1 MKQIKTFIF
10 WLIGIQAA
18 QMTSL
23 LFWLFRGKS
32 AIYGTND
39 DSLISS
45 IASGQLTGKID
56 PHLIFIQ
63 PIISYPIT
71 WLEYLLPQY
80 SGYSIFLIF
89 CTTLSFSSVLALLI
103 SDKRANF
110 INLTI
115 WVIFN
120 LIFQTWFAIN
130 PTYTGASLF
139 AGGAAAAFVNYGL
152 IQNLVLK
159 DIFRKFIFI
168 YGAFLTILCY
178 GIRKEGIYI
187 LAILIIPTILF
198 NIKRIKNGSQVI
210 KFYLIPIIILY
221 IFNYLLC
228 LSLYSNDQW
237 DKYMA
242 LNDSRHKIQLRAP
255 EKFIANNLPEIG
267 WNKETYFMFARF
279 SLLDESQMNI
289 EKLQI
294 ILETTQEF
302 VGPKSILRM
311 NFSESI
317 PIVKA
322 AFSPW
327 TWILKIQI
335 LMILIIGL
343 SKIKDKIFGR
353 YIMFLIL
360 QAVFLLIF
368 IFVLSTGYQI
378 PERISLNLLAAL
390 TLSMFSQMIVF
401 NKIEFRKNLI
411 ITLSSLILVIIFIYL
426 TLTRLSVETKAREGM
441 YLTRQVYADQQIN
454 SLSKLKEQNVIS
466 FGSGLKT
473 DWRFPYNKW
482 KSFDPRD
489 KTITLGWLNL
499 SPISQDQFKIRNLNI
514 GNFPRGVI
522 NSEIYWVDSPD
533 EINISRDYFQ
543 QFTEEDLV
551 FSDEGNVGNEE
562 YRFYRFST
570 IE

>member
-103 SDKRANF
+103 SDKRANS

-482 KSFDPRD
+482 KTFDPRD

>member
-10 WLIGIQAA
+10 WLIGIQAV

-23 LFWLFRGKS
+23 LIWLFRGKS

-45 IASGQLTGKID
+45 IASGQLTGKVD

-63 PIISYPIT
+63 PILSYPIT

-103 SDKRANF
+103 SDKRASF

-115 WVIFN
+115 WVVFN
-120 LIFQTWFAIN
+120 LIFQSWFAIN

-139 AGGAAAAFVNYGL
+139 AGGAAAAFINYGL

-159 DIFRKFIFI
+159 DIFRNFIFI

-187 LAILIIPTILF
+187 LAILIIPTILIH
-198 NIKRIKNGSQVI
+198 IKRINNGSHII
-210 KFYLIPIIILY
+210 KFYLIPIIMLY
-221 IFNYLLC
+221 VLNYLL
-228 LSLYSNDQW
+228 SSFLYSNEQW

-255 EKFIANNLPEIG
+255 EKYIANNLTEIG
-267 WNKETYFMFARF
+267 WNKETYFMFTRF
-279 SLLDESQMNI
+279 SLIDESQMNI
-289 EKLQI
+289 EKLQM

-311 NFSESI
+311 NFSESL

-322 AFSPW
+322 AFNPW

-335 LMILIIGL
+335 VMILIIGL
-343 SKIKDKIFGR
+343 SKIKDKIFGQ
-353 YIMFLIL
+353 YIIHLIL
-360 QAVFLLIF
+360 QAAFLLIF

-390 TLSMFSQMIVF
+390 TLSLFAQMITH
-401 NKIEFRKNLI
+401 NKIKLRKNLI
-411 ITLSSLILVIIFIYL
+411 LTLSSLILVIISIHL

-441 YLTRQVYADQQIN
+441 YLTRQVYANQQIN
-454 SLSKLKEQNVIS
+454 SLSKLKEQTVIS

-499 SPISQDQFKIRNLNI
+499 SPVSQEQFKIRNLNLA
-514 GNFPRGVI
+514 NFPKGII
-522 NSEIYWVDSPD
+522 NSEIYWVDSPE
-533 EINISRDYFQ
+533 EISISRDYFQ

-551 FSDEGNVGNEE
+551 FSDEGNIGNDE
-562 YRFYRFST
+562 YHFYRFST

>member
-159 DIFRKFIFI
+159 DIFRNFIFI

-178 GIRKEGIYI
+178 GVRKEGIYI

>member
-1 MKQIKTFIF
+1 
-10 WLIGIQAA
+10 
-18 QMTSL
+18 
-23 LFWLFRGKS
+23 
-32 AIYGTND
+32 
-39 DSLISS
+39 
-45 IASGQLTGKID
+45 
-56 PHLIFIQ
+56 
-63 PIISYPIT
+63 
-71 WLEYLLPQY
+71 
-80 SGYSIFLIF
+80 
-89 CTTLSFSSVLALLI
+89 
-103 SDKRANF
+103 
-110 INLTI
+110 
-115 WVIFN
+115 
-120 LIFQTWFAIN
+120 
-130 PTYTGASLF
+130 
-139 AGGAAAAFVNYGL
+139 
-152 IQNLVLK
+152 
-159 DIFRKFIFI
+159 
-168 YGAFLTILCY
+168 
-178 GIRKEGIYI
+178 
-187 LAILIIPTILF
+187 
-198 NIKRIKNGSQVI
+198 
-210 KFYLIPIIILY
+210 
-221 IFNYLLC
+221 
-228 LSLYSNDQW
+228 
-237 DKYMA
+237 
-242 LNDSRHKIQLRAP
+242 
-255 EKFIANNLPEIG
+255 
-267 WNKETYFMFARF
+267 
-279 SLLDESQMNI
+279 
-289 EKLQI
+289 
-294 ILETTQEF
+294 
-302 VGPKSILRM
+302 
-311 NFSESI
+311 
-317 PIVKA
+317 
-322 AFSPW
+322 
-327 TWILKIQI
+327 
-335 LMILIIGL
+335 MILIIGL